1 MLSAEGSVTC
11 TPASPLPEAGVSR
24 TQSCSGLESNSGV
37 FQPTEGNEGKREGKG
52 RDGEEMEVRQGWRPG
67 RRWGTGENEHLLS
80 TYYVPGASLTFSL
93 SPRGTLERE
102 GSSLPFPDEEMK
114 PREGKQAAPGPHSN
128 LVSGRTRISN
138 LELPFCEG
146 HAVSLSLGAPW
157 GEASRKRGSV
167 EETLRR
173 ERGGRWRRKSPREG
187 RRRKGL
193 AGPSGAL
200 GWG

>member
-1 MLSAEGSVTC
+1 MKE
-11 TPASPLPEAGVSR
+11 R
-24 TQSCSGLESNSGV
+24 
-37 FQPTEGNEGKREGKG
+37 GKG
-52 RDGEEMEVRQGWRPG
+52 REGTGEEMEVRQGWRSG

-138 LELPFCEG
+138 LELLFCKG
-146 HAVSLSLGAPW
+146 HAVSLALGAPW

>member
-37 FQPTEGNEGKREGKG
+37 FQLTEGNEGKREGKG

-138 LELPFCEG
+138 LELLFCKG
-146 HAVSLSLGAPW
+146 HAVSLALGAR
-157 GEASRKRGSV
+157 GERPPGKGEV
-167 EETLRR
+167 
-173 ERGGRWRRKSPREG
+173 WRRP
-187 RRRKGL
+187 
-193 AGPSGAL
+193 
-200 GWG
+200 

>member
-1 MLSAEGSVTC
+1 M
-11 TPASPLPEAGVSR
+11 
-24 TQSCSGLESNSGV
+24 
-37 FQPTEGNEGKREGKG
+37 
-52 RDGEEMEVRQGWRPG
+52 PG
-67 RRWGTGENEHLLS
+67 T
-80 TYYVPGASLTFSL
+80 SLTFSL
-93 SPRGTLERE
+93 SPCGTLERE

-138 LELPFCEG
+138 LELLFCEG
-146 HAVSLSLGAPW
+146 HAVSLALGAPW